1 MTTGETTGQD
11 ETSGG
16 DAILPAF
23 LANWAAA
30 SGAWASS
37 LGGRTLQRDDV
48 IAAFAGRP
56 AFVANA
62 VTPLSPISET
72 DANALMRALDDFYG
86 FASGTRTGRVLVFS
100 AWEAPH
106 LEPHGWTLLGNAPLM
121 LRPAGGSVPVV
132 QLGARVVAVRDEGT
146 LRDAEAVTVR
156 GFGIKDPECHEPG
169 GLFGSALLDDDRMR
183 MWVAY
188 EDDIPVSTAT
198 SFVAEG
204 ITNVINVATVPEA
217 RGRGYGTAVTWA
229 ATLTEPHFLT
239 LLIAS
244 EYGRPV
250 YERMDYTTIRQF
262 QLWSRTSGEEKP
274 QQA

>member
-1 MTTGETTGQD
+1 MTAGDTPMTDVD
-11 ETSGG
+11 E
-16 DAILPAF
+16 AILPAF

-30 SGAWASS
+30 SGGWVSS

-62 VTPLSPISET
+62 VTPLVPMGNM
-72 DANALMRALDDFYG
+72 DNDRLMHALDDFYG
-86 FASGTRTGRVLVFS
+86 FAPGTRTGRVLIFS
-100 AWEAPH
+100 AWEAPD
-106 LEPHGWTLLGNAPLM
+106 LEPYGWGLLGNAPLM
-121 LRPAGGSVPVV
+121 LRPAGGSVPPTPS
-132 QLGARVVAVRDEGT
+132 GAQIVAVRDERT

-156 GFGIKDPECHEPG
+156 GFGIKDPECQEPD
-169 GLFGSALLDDDRMR
+169 GLFGNALLDDDRMR

-188 EDDIPVSTAT
+188 EGDAPVSTAA

-204 ITNVINVATVPEA
+204 ITNVINVATIPEA
-217 RGRGYGTAVTWA
+217 RGRGYGTAVTWE
-229 ATLTEPHFLT
+229 ATLTEPNTPT

-250 YERMDYTTIRQF
+250 YERMGYTTIRQF

-274 QQA
+274 PQA